1 MKQYGKVI
9 AKLRKQKG
17 LTQQELGKRL
27 NVSYQAVSK
36 WENDLSEPDLS
47 TLQQIVEIFEIS
59 IADFFAMAENPNIE
73 LKKEENIPVIK
84 ESVKIKG
91 DTKPIPDNR
100 AWYIVAGLAI
110 LVIALMFVAIFVPF
124 RLSADRIYKKVSP
137 SVFYVETKTLNGGT
151 NYGTGFFINDSGLAV
166 TDYSV
171 INNCESGIIKQGEK
185 EYNIK
190 TLVGI
195 DSDLDVA
202 IIQIDIKKSKG
213 VSIAKKVNVAD
224 RIYTISGS
232 RSGESSLSET
242 LISKVNYSNSA
253 KYYQITTSASDGSA
267 VVNEQGKVVGMISS
281 GYSADAGM
289 DTAIPIE
296 RILKIKRNI
305 NISLEEYFKN
315 PFTLT
320 FLNSNDEVIQTQTVR
335 KGYILGEYKKTG
347 YIVSGVYNDKN
358 FTSKYNLKE
367 EIHSSKNIYV
377 DLRPI
382 EYTINFLANGG
393 NGVMASQH
401 FKYDEEKPLN
411 DCEYYLTNKMFSY
424 WSWNYLYF
432 DDEEL
437 VKNLTSKDGDVI
449 EFKAIW
455 TDLKYTITFDAN
467 GGSGTMS
474 NLSYLYN
481 STGTLPSNRFS
492 RTGYSFGGWEYNGNV
507 YSAGDTIGALS
518 DRESKFTFKAVWI
531 PKKYTIKYVSGSTT
545 LNTYEAT
552 FGEDFVL
559 PDINYKNQDIDHMTY
574 NGTTYHAGDVYNN
587 LTSYSSTITFNVS
600 LKGVS
605 FTIHYYTDDTNYISR
620 QYTWGNVSLPH
631 YSWFEN
637 DKEGYTCSGFIA
649 PKYDNKYF
657 SPSYDFS
664 SSTFNDAQYVVE
676 SNEILIFNV
685 KWSPITYNVIIDNY
699 SIDDQTISC
708 EYDKEYTVPEST
720 DYRDGYT
727 LVNYNIR
734 VDGNIVDTINVGE
747 KFINLTSES
756 RKNVYL
762 KPNWKA
768 NEITMNFYNNGE
780 LWKTDIVEFDA
791 YHTMPFFYPEEV
803 DDMWFNGWMLD
814 DSFIYPGK
822 YYQVKYLNSEINF
835 NAYWSKKLKGEGT
848 AENPYQIETYDDLC
862 SITHLFDNYHFR
874 NKTVKLMNDIDCEN
888 KILPAI
894 YLEYITFD
902 GNNKVIK
909 NVQFERALFG
919 MASDSTIKNLGVE
932 NYNINY
938 VGDKLKAFAGFVIAG
953 YRTTIE
959 NCWCEGEINVVSYRS
974 NEYEDVTIGGFCSW
988 ANTKVVIKN
997 CYSKTEITFSKS
1009 NPNGI
1014 SGYYTNIDIGGF
1026 IGSYSGII
1034 ENCYSITSCNTT
1046 EDFRA
1051 FLSYADTVTITNCFF
1066 GYYEGASNF
1075 LSDKTELEKFSYCIR
1090 NNDTITKVTLQ
1101 DLYNLEYLNTNLN
1114 FDLNVWKKNE
1124 EDFPTLK
1131 SFGESI

>member
-1 MKQYGKVI
+1 MKKYGHI
-9 AKLRKQKG
+9 ISELRKKKG
-17 LTQQELGKRL
+17 LTQEQLGKQL

-36 WENDLSEPDLS
+36 WENNLSEPDLE
-47 TLQQIVEIFEIS
+47 TLEKMTEVFGIS
-59 IADFFAMAENPNIE
+59 MSEFFAMSKENDLYKIE
-73 LKKEENIPVIK
+73 QADIKSKEKQATHKIEHKNFIK
-84 ESVKIKG
+84 
-91 DTKPIPDNR
+91 TKPWILI
-100 AWYIVAGLAI
+100 ASLSVLAVVLLFI
-110 LVIALMFVAIFVPF
+110 AIFVPF

-137 SVFYVETKTLNGGT
+137 SVFYVQTKTLSGGN

-171 INNCESGIIKQGEK
+171 ISNCQSGTIKLGK
-185 EYNIK
+185 KTYDIK
-190 TLVGI
+190 TIVGI

-202 IIQIDIKKSKG
+202 IIQVDIKKSNG
-213 VSIAKKVNVAD
+213 VSTAKNVDVAD
-224 RIYTISGS
+224 RIYTISCS
-232 RSGESSLSET
+232 SSGESSLSET

-267 VVNEQGKVVGMISS
+267 VVNEQGRVVGMISG

-320 FLNSNDEVIQTQTVR
+320 FLNGNDEIIQTQTVR
-335 KGYILGEYKKTG
+335 KGYILGEYQKTG

-358 FTSKYNLKE
+358 FTNKYNLKE
-367 EIHSSKNIYV
+367 EITSSKTIYV

-382 EYTINFLANGG
+382 EYTINFIANGG
-393 NGVMASQH
+393 IGTMASQH
-401 FKYDEEKPLN
+401 FKYDEEKALS
-411 DCEYYLTNKMFSY
+411 DCEFYISNKMLSY
-424 WSWNYLYF
+424 WSWNYLQF

-449 EFKAIW
+449 EFKAVW

-467 GGSGTMS
+467 GGIGTMS
-474 NLSYLYN
+474 NYSYLYN
-481 STGTLPSNRFS
+481 TTGTLPSNKFTKTGHDFS
-492 RTGYSFGGWEYNGNV
+492 GWEYNGYI
-507 YSAGDTIGALS
+507 YSAGDTLGVLS
-518 DRESKFTFKAVWI
+518 DRENKFTFKAVWI

-552 FGEDFVL
+552 FGEDFIL
-559 PDINYKNQDIDHMTY
+559 SDINYKNQDINYMTY

-587 LTSYSSTITFNVS
+587 LTSYSSTITFNVT

-605 FTIHYYTDDTNYISR
+605 FTIHYYIDDTNYISR
-620 QYTWGNVSLPH
+620 QYTWGNVTLPH

-649 PKYDNKYF
+649 PKYDNKFF

-664 SSTFNDAQYVVE
+664 SSPFNDSKYVVE
-676 SNEILIFNV
+676 SNEILIFKV
-685 KWSPITYNVIIDNY
+685 KWTPITYHVIIDNY
-699 SIDDQTISC
+699 SIDDQSISC

-727 LVNYNIR
+727 LVNYNIK
-734 VDGNIVDTINVGE
+734 VNGQIVDTINVGE

-756 RKNVYL
+756 GKNVYL
-762 KPNWKA
+762 KPNWEA
-768 NEITMNFYNNGE
+768 NQITMNFYNDGE
-780 LWKTDIVEFDA
+780 LWRTDVVAFDS
-791 YHTMPFFYPEEV
+791 YHTIPFFSPEEV
-803 DDMWFNGWMLD
+803 NDMWFNGWMLD
-814 DSFIYPGK
+814 DNFIYPGK
-822 YYQVKYLNSEINF
+822 YYQVKYLNNEINF

-848 AENPYQIETYDDLC
+848 AEDPYQIETYDDLC
-862 SITHLFDNYHFR
+862 SITHLFDNHHFSY
-874 NKTVKLMNDIDCEN
+874 KTVKLMNDIDCEN
-888 KILPAI
+888 KIVPEIDLD
-894 YLEYITFD
+894 YITFD

-909 NVQFERALFG
+909 NAQFESALFG
-919 MASDSTIKNLGVE
+919 SVSYSTIKNLGVE

-938 VGDKLKAFAGFVIAG
+938 VGDKRKSFAGFVIAG

-959 NCWCEGEINVVSYRS
+959 NCWCEGKINVVSYRS

-988 ANTKVVIKN
+988 ANTNVVIKN

-1009 NPNGI
+1009 NPNSV

-1026 IGSYSGII
+1026 IGSYSGTI
-1034 ENCYSITSCNTT
+1034 ENCYSITSFDTT
-1046 EDFRA
+1046 EDVGA
-1051 FLSYADTVTITNCFF
+1051 FLSYAGTVTITNCFF

-1075 LSDKTELEKFSYCIR
+1075 LSDKTELEKFTYYIR
-1090 NNDTITKVTLQ
+1090 NGDTKTKVTLQ
-1101 DLYNLEYLNTNLN
+1101 DLYNLEYLNTNLA
-1114 FDLNVWKKNE
+1114 FDLTIWKENE

-1131 SFGESI
+1131 SFGETI